1 MSDMKSISLLVVDDH
16 PFHRM
21 GIMALIGTREDMA
34 VVAEAST
41 GEDALRL
48 FQKHRP
54 DVTLMDLRLPGMSG
68 VEAIKKSRQI
78 APESRFIAMTMYE
91 GDESIYQAVEAGA
104 RGYLIKGM
112 PCDMLINAIRRVH
125 GGGRF
130 LPPAVKR
137 ALRERSPDAE
147 LSARQR
153 EVLALLVAGK
163 SNHEIAESLGIS
175 EETVKVHVGVILMR
189 LGVRD
194 RTQAV
199 LVALRRG
206 FASP

>member
-1 MSDMKSISLLVVDDH
+1 MKAVSLMVVDDH

-21 GIMALIGTREDMA
+21 GIMALIGTRDDM
-34 VVAEAST
+34 VVAAEAST
-41 GEDALRL
+41 GEEAVRL
-48 FQKHRP
+48 FEVHRP

-68 VEAIKKSRQI
+68 VDAIRKCRQI

-91 GDESIYQAVEAGA
+91 GDESIHQAVEAGA

-112 PCDMLINAIRRVH
+112 PSEMLLNAIRRVH
-125 GGGRF
+125 SGGRF
-130 LPPAVKR
+130 LPPSVVR
-137 ALRERSPDAE
+137 ALQSRTPDAE

-153 EVLALLVAGK
+153 EVLALLAVGK
-163 SNHEIAESLGIS
+163 SNHEIAASLSIS
-175 EETVKVHVGVILMR
+175 EETVKVHVSVILMR

-199 LVALRRG
+199 LAALRRG
-206 FASP
+206 FASL

>member
-1 MSDMKSISLLVVDDH
+1 MKAVSLLVVDDH

-21 GIMALIGTREDMA
+21 GITALIGTRDDM
-34 VVAEAST
+34 VIVAEAST
-41 GEDALRL
+41 GEEAVQR
-48 FQKHRP
+48 FQEHRP

-68 VEAIKKSRQI
+68 VEAIRKSRQI
-78 APESRFIAMTMYE
+78 APDSRFIAMTMYE
-91 GDESIYQAVEAGA
+91 GDESIHQAVEAGA

-112 PCDMLINAIRRVH
+112 PSQMLINAIRRVH

-130 LPPAVKR
+130 LPPSVVR
-137 ALRERSPDAE
+137 ALRERSPDAD

-153 EVLALLVAGK
+153 EVLALLAAGK
-163 SNHEIAESLGIS
+163 SNHEIAASLHIS
-175 EETVKVHVGVILMR
+175 EETVKVHVSVILMR

-199 LVALRRG
+199 LAALRRG
-206 FASP
+206 FATL